1 MKKISLMLLAGILA
15 VNLSAQSV
23 KIKTVQ
29 VQSTTSTTSKPKA
42 KDSAIKVANQTM
54 ATITKDRIKI
64 TSSNQSIAVGLLAY
78 VEQGVTRYM
87 VEEKSTKTFKY
98 LQYTLWIKKEFSDK
112 IACYM
117 DSVNTAA
124 NTSQFEIKKHV
135 RK

>member
-29 VQSTTSTTSKPKA
+29 TQTTTSTSKPKA
-42 KDSAIKVANQTM
+42 KDSAIKVANQTT
-54 ATITKDRIKI
+54 ATILKDRIKI
-64 TSSNQSIAVGLLAY
+64 MSSNQSIAVGLLAY

-98 LQYTLWIKKEFSDK
+98 LQYTLWIKKEYGDK
-112 IACYM
+112 ISCYL
-117 DSVNTAA
+117 DSVNTASNA
-124 NTSQFEIKKHV
+124 SQFEIKKHV